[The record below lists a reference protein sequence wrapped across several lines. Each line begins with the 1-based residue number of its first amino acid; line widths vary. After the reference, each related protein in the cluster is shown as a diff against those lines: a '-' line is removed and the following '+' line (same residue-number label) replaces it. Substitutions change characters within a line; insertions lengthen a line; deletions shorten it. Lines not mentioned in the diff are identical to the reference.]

1 MLMRSELL
9 KYWAV
14 LSVLVGGV
22 QIAEAQKLRVV
33 PDASSANIL
42 SIKKAYDLPEGD
54 LAEKIEK
61 DGRGKKLLAESP
73 DKIRQAFVFCVPSG
87 SKDVP
92 ACASR
97 VFVTDL
103 GTDETYEITGEELFI
118 EANRPVDGLKWINNY
133 TLSYERWANPHY
145 GHRYIVD
152 VKRSKQT
159 ASFIL
164 SDQ

>member
-1 MLMRSELL
+1 MRSELL

-14 LSVLVGGV
+14 LIVLIGCV
-22 QIAEAQKLRVV
+22 QFADAQKLRVV
-33 PDASSANIL
+33 PDAASANIL
-42 SIKKAYDLPEGD
+42 AIKKAYDLPEGD

-87 SKDVP
+87 SKEVA
-92 ACASR
+92 ACVAR

-145 GHRYIVD
+145 GHRYTVD

-159 ASFIL
+159 AAFIL

>member
-1 MLMRSELL
+1 MRNELL
-9 KYWAV
+9 RYWT
-14 LSVLVGGV
+14 VLVVLICGV

-33 PDASSANIL
+33 PDVASANIL
-42 SIKKAYDLPEGD
+42 SIKKARDLPEGD
-54 LAEKIEK
+54 LAEKI
-61 DGRGKKLLAESP
+61 GRGKKLLAESP

-87 SKDVP
+87 SNEVP
-92 ACASR
+92 ACVSR

-133 TLSYERWANPHY
+133 TLSYERWTNPHF
-145 GHRYIVD
+145 GHRYVVD
-152 VKRSKQT
+152 LKRSKQT
-159 ASFIL
+159 AAFIL